1 MNCTPSKSGDR
12 SGSAIIVIVTVVGI
26 LGILIS
32 ANSRTLANLG
42 RELRMVEK
50 KQQKR
55 WTNQI
60 AGAVQPPTVEKRIQ
74 P

>member
-1 MNCTPSKSGDR
+1 MTSKSIRGGGE
-12 SGSAIIVIVTVVGI
+12 SGSAIIVVVAVVGI

-42 RELRMVEK
+42 RELRMVEER
-50 KQQKR
+50 QQKR

-60 AGAVQPPTVEKRIQ
+60 SGAVQPPKVEKLVQ

>member
-1 MNCTPSKSGDR
+1 MNCTPSRRGDR

-42 RELRMVEK
+42 RELRMVEE

-60 AGAVQPPTVEKRIQ
+60 TGAIQPPKVEKRIQ

>member
-1 MNCTPSKSGDR
+1 MICQPTKTR
-12 SGSAIIVIVTVVGI
+12 ERCGSAIIVIVAVVGV

-42 RELRMVEK
+42 RELRLVEER
-50 KQQKR
+50 QQKR
-55 WTNQI
+55 WTNQV
-60 AGAVQPPTVEKRIQ
+60 ARVVQPLKVEKPVQ